1 MNKNIIIVEDD
12 PFSHQFYNYIFNKAG
27 YHPSILEDA
36 DLIINK
42 LSSEEICLIIL
53 DINLKNTYL
62 NGAKINGME
71 LAKFLK
77 TNKQFQKIPILL
89 VTASADMNRKQFLSE
104 SMAEDYIS
112 KPIIDYKILI
122 NKVNQLV
129 N

>member
-1 MNKNIIIVEDD
+1 MSKNIIIVEDD
-12 PFSHQFYNYIFNKAG
+12 PFSYQFYNYIFHKAG
-27 YHPSILEDA
+27 YNPSILEDA

-42 LSSEEICLIIL
+42 LSSEEISLIIL

-62 NGAKINGME
+62 NGIKIDGME

-89 VTASADMNRKQFLSE
+89 VTASADFDKKHFLSE

-112 KPIIDYKILI
+112 KPIIDYRILI